1 MKNRIITL
9 SAVAVSAVSAV
20 SACSDGPATAPGHSS
35 HDVQP
40 RNSASVVALNNR
52 DLALIRQATSPYL
65 QINSAL
71 VDGFQQMSPCVS
83 SQLGRGG
90 MGFHY
95 GIPARMFDD
104 VIDPANPELLN
115 YEPQKDG
122 SMRLG
127 AVEYF
132 VAQDAWDATHSEPPS
147 IGGREFD
154 FVPLGAV
161 PGLPAHYSLHIWVW
175 RNNPSG
181 MFELFNP
188 KVSCDPN
195 A

>member
-1 MKNRIITL
+1 MNNRLITL
-9 SAVAVSAVSAV
+9 SAIAVSAVSG
-20 SACSDGPATAPGHSS
+20 CSDGPATAPGHSS
-35 HDVQP
+35 HDAQP
-40 RNSASVVALNNR
+40 RNSAAVVALNNR
-52 DLALIRQATSPYL
+52 DLAVIRQATAAYL
-65 QINSAL
+65 QINAASA
-71 VDGFQQMSPCVS
+71 DGFQQMSPCVS

-132 VAQDAWDATHSEPPS
+132 VAQAAWDATHSEPPS

>member
-1 MKNRIITL
+1 MKNRLITL
-9 SAVAVSAVSAV
+9 SAVAISAV
-20 SACSDGPATAPGHSS
+20 SACSDGPATAPEHSS
-35 HDVQP
+35 HDAQP
-40 RNSASVVALNNR
+40 RNSAALVALNNR
-52 DLALIRQATSPYL
+52 DLATIRQATSSYL
-65 QINSAL
+65 QIGAAMA
-71 VDGFQQMSPCVS
+71 DGFLELSPCVS

-132 VAQDAWDATHSEPPS
+132 VAQDAWDATHSAPPS
-147 IGGREFD
+147 IGGRAFD

-175 RNNPSG
+175 RNNSSG

-188 KVSCDPN
+188 QVSCDPN